1 MITNFTQLVD
11 KLNTA
16 APQTI
21 AVVAAEDHATMGAI
35 VRAIRTGFA
44 KAILIGNK
52 TRTESLLAHLEL
64 PPETFLIVHLPD
76 EQMAMKEA
84 LSLIHQGKA
93 DILMKGLI
101 GTDIFLKAVLDK
113 TSGLMKQGEVMTY
126 VAALQIPSYH
136 KLLFI
141 SDTAVI
147 PYPNLEQKV
156 AMLKYAEELARRFG
170 ISKPKVALIGA
181 SEKVGN
187 QSQTAID
194 ASIICKMAQRGQLGE
209 VIVDGPLD
217 IFLATQPE
225 SLNIKRIITPIG
237 GEADILIFPSLES
250 CNAFYKGLVRF
261 AGAELAGLLQ
271 GTRKPV
277 VLMSRSES
285 ENSKFYCLALACLMA
300 NNNNLSYE

>member
-11 KLNTA
+11 KVKTVT
-16 APQTI
+16 PQTI
-21 AVVAAEDHATMGAI
+21 AVVAAEDHATLGAI
-35 VRAIRTGFA
+35 HRAISTGFA
-44 KAILIGNK
+44 KAILFGNQLII
-52 TRTESLLAHLEL
+52 ESLLAHYE
-64 PPETFLIVHLPD
+64 IPD
-76 EQMAMKEA
+76 HSYTIIHQPNEQIAVNEA
-84 LSLIHQGKA
+84 VTMVNQGKA
-93 DILMKGLI
+93 DILMKGII

-113 TSGLMKQGEVMTY
+113 TSGLLNQGEVMTY
-126 VAALQIPSYH
+126 VAAMQIPTYH

-147 PYPNLEQKV
+147 PYPDLNQKV
-156 AMLKYAEELARRFG
+156 AMLKYSVEMAKRFG
-170 ISKPKVALIGA
+170 ISKPKVAFIGA
-181 SEKVGN
+181 SEKAGN

-194 ASIICKMAQRGQLGE
+194 ASIISKMAQRGQLGE

-225 SLNIKRIITPIG
+225 SLSIKRINTPIEG
-237 GEADILIFPSLES
+237 DADILIFPSLES

-261 AGAELAGLLQ
+261 AGAELAGLIQ

-285 ENSKFYCLALACLMA
+285 ENSKFYCLALACLMS
-300 NNNNLSYE
+300 NKNR